1 MATLANNSALV
12 CPITLCVMMDPV
24 KAPDGHSYERAAI
37 IQAIQH
43 NGVSPLTRQP
53 MSVDQLVTDYTL
65 KSLIDSLVQ
74 TTVVDK
80 VPDTISGTIRT
91 SGHLTQVTLHSDDSE
106 AGPQNVVF
114 VVDTSG
120 SMDNEVGAST
130 GEQDGFSILD
140 VTKHGIRTCMCGL
153 RPQDRAA
160 IVTFSTDAR
169 MVMPLR
175 KMDAGGK
182 AQLEVALAGIN
193 PCGGTNIW
201 AGLELGLQQL
211 GSTAGTIFLLT
222 DGQPNY
228 RPPRGEVTMLKN
240 AMDGCDNIVVNT
252 YGFGYN
258 LDSKL
263 LVELARSTQGSYS
276 FIPDIGT
283 LGTVFV
289 HAMANLGTAVD
300 RSITLNIETE
310 GTIAMPEI
318 VKTNWGYTLPLGRIT
333 KGQTRDI
340 FIECDKVVSV
350 TAQKVDELT
359 RSDDAPDQ
367 PDCQIVS
374 MGIFQC
380 HGIARMNPEQANTF
394 LNGLMAAV
402 TDPKLQEDL
411 NGQVREAIM
420 SEHYRKWG
428 RHYLPSLALAHWT
441 QQCNNFLDKGI
452 QEYGGATFLDLRDKL
467 DKAFNELPAPTPT
480 HRERVVTRFRSTGRQ
495 VTATP
500 ERMSSYNSASAPCF
514 AGHCQ
519 VETADG
525 NSKPCQDIR
534 KGDSVMTSK
543 GPAEVVCVVKTPCQ
557 NSVAKLCKIGRL
569 MVTEWHPI
577 SLGGEWKF
585 PSKIQPVQSYPCEFV
600 YSFLLEEGFPDMY
613 IEEVKCI
620 TLAHGIKND
629 DVAEHPFYGTR
640 HVVNSLKELR
650 GWHEGLVVIRGAM
663 RDTETNL
670 VNGLYQ

>member
-1 MATLANNSALV
+1 MAAIANNTALM
-12 CPITLCVMMDPV
+12 CPITLCIMTDPV

-37 IQAIQH
+37 IRAIQQ
-43 NGVSPLTRQP
+43 NGKSPITRQT
-53 MSVDQLVTDYTL
+53 MRVDQLVTDYTL
-65 KSLIDSLVQ
+65 KSLIDSLGQIYV
-74 TTVVDK
+74 TDN
-80 VPDTISGTIRT
+80 VPDTISATIRT
-91 SGHLTQVTLHSDDSE
+91 INNLTHVALHSDDGE

-140 VTKHGIRTCMCGL
+140 VTKHGIRTCVCGL
-153 RPQDRAA
+153 RLQDSAA
-160 IVTFSTDAR
+160 LVIFSTDAR
-169 MVMPLR
+169 VVMPLR

-182 AQLEVALAGIN
+182 AQLEVALAGIH
-193 PCGGTNIW
+193 PRGGTNIW
-201 AGLELGLQQL
+201 AGLELGLKQL
-211 GSTAGTIFLLT
+211 QNDGTIFLLT

-240 AMDGCDNIVVNT
+240 AMDGRENIVVNT

-289 HAMANLGTAVD
+289 HAMANLCTSVD
-300 RSITLNIETE
+300 RTITLSIETD
-310 GTIAMPEI
+310 GTIEMPEI
-318 VKTNWGYTLPLGRIT
+318 VKTNWGYVLPVGRIT

-340 FIECDKVVSV
+340 FIDCDQSVSV
-350 TAQKVDELT
+350 TVPAVDELA
-359 RSDDAPDQ
+359 RPNEAPDL
-367 PDCQIVS
+367 PDRQVAS
-374 MGIFQC
+374 MGIFEC

-452 QEYGGATFLDLRDKL
+452 QEYGGATFHDLRDKL

-495 VTATP
+495 VTAAP
-500 ERMSSYNSASAPCF
+500 ERMSSYNSPSAPCF

-569 MVTEWHPI
+569 MVTPWHPI
-577 SLGGEWKF
+577 SIGGEWRF
-585 PSKIQPVQSYPCEFV
+585 PSMVEPAERFPCEFV
-600 YSFLLEEGFPDMY
+600 YSFLLIGGFGDMR

-620 TLAHGIKND
+620 TLNHGIKND
-629 DVAEHPFYGTR
+629 RVAEHPFYGTEQ
-640 HVVNSLKELR
+640 VVNALQGLS
-650 GWHEGLVVIRGAM
+650 GWEEGLVEIRGAM

-670 VNGLYQ
+670 VNGFYQ